1 MILYPQLFPI
11 CVFFAGGQ
19 GFKEAVKYYLPKLF
33 LHPLWHCFLYFDY
46 IRILRGLSPEKEDRE
61 SLIQVEGLLK
71 ALQVDLQDSL
81 QNYPRNGRDTGIRTY
96 NRLKRQQAI
105 EKTNELARI
114 VDGWTS
120 VDIGQCCNEF
130 FREDTLLK
138 LNIGKKTESTERVC
152 FLFDGLLL
160 LCKPNSKRTSVS
172 VTAPLGGNQGE
183 YRLKER
189 FFIRRIEI
197 LDLPDAEDYKNA
209 FQIVPR
215 CGSPVILIAN
225 SPEDK
230 NNWMADLIM
239 LNTKSMFERTLD
251 SILLDEEKKH
261 PLRQPPPEL
270 YKFSEP
276 DSPSNII
283 LEEKDNHT
291 GVPLIKGATLYK
303 LVERLT
309 YHIYADPAFVR
320 TFLTTYRS
328 FCSPLHFLQLL
339 IERYSIPEFQGTV
352 REDLKKFR
360 KEYVQPVQFRV
371 LNVLRHW
378 VDHHFYDFEQDSH
391 LLEQL
396 KLFLDTI
403 NGKSMRKWVDS
414 VSKVIFRKTD
424 PLELQKQI
432 KFAFDRSPPPIEWH
446 LKCSEEDWN
455 ILVLHPVEIAR
466 QLTLLESEYYRAVK
480 PSEIVGSAWTKS
492 NKEEKSP
499 NLLKIIK
506 HTTNFTRWLEK
517 TIVETENLEERI
529 AVVSRA
535 IEIMMVLNDL
545 NNFNGVL
552 AIVSALGSASVYR
565 LKCTFQAIP
574 ARLENALV
582 ELRELGNDHFRKYQE
597 RLRSINPPCVPFFGM
612 YLTNILHIEEGN
624 PDYLPNSNDELI
636 NFSKR
641 RRVAEITGEIQQFQN
656 SPYCLSVE
664 PRIRRFLEN
673 LAPFDNWKEIDISN
687 YLYEQSLKIE
697 PRYAKLRKDLPRR
710 WPHLSLKSPG
720 IKASKNYMARNNLP
734 ALTVNKITGPK
745 NSPLSESDGTPQ
757 TPLTPP
763 TANSEFTVFAPIML
777 ASGSG
782 SQSPGSVSTAF
793 SMFGSQS
800 VQSLASSTI
809 TLRPGSSSGPELSG
823 EDSPGPGLMGST
835 FEGLYS
841 PPPLPPRTN
850 RRRELSSSEQ
860 SMQPLDA
867 PMLPS
872 RDSSPPPLPPRTRVS
887 GVPHYRRNSNDEFT
901 DSNTSSPD
909 PFLSHSGFP
918 TTSPSAISTSPGK
931 FPVPSPSKSATTPR
945 LPPKPFSFS
954 KQNVQQ
960 MFQFNAP
967 GNAGNTGTS

>member
-1 MILYPQLFPI
+1 MGLPVLYSLNKLLLILYFRPQKPVMLRSAIPM
-11 CVFFAGGQ
+11 GN
-19 GFKEAVKYYLPKLF
+19 
-33 LHPLWHCFLYFDY
+33 Y
-46 IRILRGLSPEKEDRE
+46 IRNST
-61 SLIQVEGLLK
+61 QHF
-71 ALQVDLQDSL
+71 
-81 QNYPRNGRDTGIRTY
+81 
-96 NRLKRQQAI
+96 
-105 EKTNELARI
+105 
-114 VDGWTS
+114 
-120 VDIGQCCNEF
+120 QC
-130 FREDTLLK
+130 
-138 LNIGKKTESTERVC
+138 
-152 FLFDGLLL
+152 
-160 LCKPNSKRTSVS
+160 
-172 VTAPLGGNQGE
+172 
-183 YRLKER
+183 
-189 FFIRRIEI
+189 
-197 LDLPDAEDYKNA
+197 
-209 FQIVPR
+209 
-215 CGSPVILIAN
+215 
-225 SPEDK
+225 
-230 NNWMADLIM
+230 
-239 LNTKSMFERTLD
+239 
-251 SILLDEEKKH
+251 
-261 PLRQPPPEL
+261 
-270 YKFSEP
+270 
-276 DSPSNII
+276 
-283 LEEKDNHT
+283 
-291 GVPLIKGATLYK
+291 KG
-303 LVERLT
+303 
-309 YHIYADPAFVR
+309 DWNP
-320 TFLTTYRS
+320 
-328 FCSPLHFLQLL
+328 LL
-339 IERYSIPEFQGTV
+339 ISNSSNLFQV

-378 VDHHFYDFEQDSH
+378 VDHHFYDFEQDSN
-391 LLEQL
+391 LLTEL

-424 PLELQKQI
+424 PSELQKQI

-446 LKCSEEDWN
+446 LKCSEEEWN

-506 HTTNFTRWLEK
+506 HTTNFTRWLER

-529 AVVSRA
+529 AIVSRT
-535 IEIMMVLNDL
+535 IEIMSVLNDL

-574 ARLENALV
+574 ARLENSLV

-624 PDYLPNSNDELI
+624 PDYLPNSNDSLI

-673 LAPFDNWKEIDISN
+673 LAPFENWKEMDISN

-697 PRYAKLRKDLPRR
+697 PRSAKLRKDIPRR

-734 ALTVNKITGPK
+734 ALTVNKIVGPK

-763 TANSEFTVFAPIML
+763 TANSDSTVFAHIML
-777 ASGSG
+777 PGGG
-782 SQSPGSVSTAF
+782 SQSPGCVSTAF

-823 EDSPGPGLMGST
+823 EDSPGLMGST

-850 RRRELSSSEQ
+850 RRRELSSSDQ
-860 SMQPLDA
+860 SMQPPDA
-867 PMLPS
+867 PLLPS
-872 RDSSPPPLPPRTRVS
+872 RDITPPPLPPRRDTRPS
-887 GVPHYRRNSNDEFT
+887 NLPSLSHFRRNSSDDFS
-901 DSNTSSPD
+901 DPFHSNTSSPD
-909 PFLSHSGFP
+909 PFLSHCGFP
-918 TTSPSAISTSPGK
+918 NTSPSAISSPGK
-931 FPVPSPSKSATTPR
+931 TPR
-945 LPPKPFSFS
+945 LPPKPFPLN
-954 KQNVQQ
+954 KQVP

-967 GNAGNTGTS
+967 GNTGNTS